1 MVAPT
6 RLENGRSCWCQ
17 AIRGLVGSVG
27 LMELLLVEAVIGARH
42 REVCL
47 GRRLGR
53 TLLRHLRFLAFKVEL
68 LAGGVIGSALS
79 RLLVSVPSSAQ

>member
-27 LMELLLVEAVIGARH
+27 LMELLLVEAVIGARQWKACVH
-42 REVCL
+42 RGL
-47 GRRLGR
+47 GG
-53 TLLRHLRFLAFKVEL
+53 TLMRHLRFLAFKVTL
-68 LAGGVIGSALS
+68 LASGVIGSALVG
-79 RLLVSVPSSAQ
+79 LLVAAPGSAQ